1 MQAIAERTNNSLI
14 KLKGLNIQLVYKI
27 KDSNY
32 KGLKFTSV
40 YTYGTNPINFPRLG
54 WAQFGVVLAFMP
66 TQNVTMTN
74 FCSNQSSVNINTIFM
89 NSSYYSIVPSGG
101 DYSNQLRE
109 A

>member
-1 MQAIAERTNNSLI
+1 MSLY
-14 KLKGLNIQLVYKI
+14 LKVLNLQVL
-27 KDSNY
+27 
-32 KGLKFTSV
+32 
-40 YTYGTNPINFPRLG
+40 YGTNPINFARLG

>member
-1 MQAIAERTNNSLI
+1 MGLI
-14 KLKGLNIQLVYKI
+14 PLILLK
-27 KDSNY
+27 
-32 KGLKFTSV
+32 
-40 YTYGTNPINFPRLG
+40 LG

-101 DYSNQLRE
+101 DYSSQLRE

>member
-40 YTYGTNPINFPRLG
+40 YIYGTNPINFPRLG

-74 FCSNQSSVNINTIFM
+74 FCSN
-89 NSSYYSIVPSGG
+89 
-101 DYSNQLRE
+101 
-109 A
+109 